1 MNDDYGLTCV
11 SNGGWILVDHDNGDV
26 AAFTCMADLAEYFEA
41 IEGAPIGVAQEP
53 LWGDAPSAQPS
64 RDCDVDEPAP
74 KEGKITA
81 TYEEIGQWFA
91 MVQRDMFADKKKG

>member
-1 MNDDYGLTCV
+1 MNDDYGLTNV

-53 LWGDAPSAQPS
+53 LWGD
-64 RDCDVDEPAP
+64 EPILRQQVTESVTLADFMR
-74 KEGKITA
+74 E
-81 TYEEIGQWFA
+81 
-91 MVQRDMFADKKKG
+91 MMADKKKG